1 MAYKHKITTSI
12 PFDSDTPN
20 LALDSVIDFITNKF
34 IADTPALSVTKEIA
48 YDAEAYKG
56 FPVFS
61 EESYERGLV
70 PVSKIV
76 FLGKHTNSLG
86 LLLFCTQNNKDGSVY
101 YDLHICIMPSFDM
114 MCVTP
119 ATYGENYQSTPEACT
134 YIYHMLRGWPED
146 HIETRLT
153 WNVTP
158 GDSEMINMSIVS
170 AGSADYGYAYIINS
184 GNTQYTQFHIGF
196 VKQGESA
203 LSMWWKNNNAGIFD
217 IDYQYPLK
225 AGVFSPKKY
234 NKKINAGYYPNV
246 YSVIADTTGMD
257 YLNDDISHK
266 IMLIGH
272 GDRMDGTICGLHQFF
287 LGNNQTLVNKYMSNL
302 ACMQPT
308 LENLAGENK
317 MKSYELWSG
326 ESFPHLT
333 GEQIFLRQLM
343 QPLSLVAFT
352 SVYRLALASLTTPRA
367 GTVYTTDTGTYIT
380 LIDNCVTYALK
391 LK

>member
-61 EESYERGLV
+61 RENYADGLV

-86 LLLFCTQNNKDGSVY
+86 LLLFCTKNGVY

-119 ATYGENYQSTPEACT
+119 ATYGENYQSSADACE
-134 YIYHMLRGWPED
+134 YIYHILRGWPND
-146 HIETRLT
+146 HIETRLV

-158 GDSEMINMSIVS
+158 GDSGIINMNIVS

-184 GNTQYTQFHIGF
+184 GNTTYTQFHIGF
-196 VKQGESA
+196 VRQGESA
-203 LSMWWKNNNAGIFD
+203 LSMWWKNNNAGLFD

-225 AGVFSPKKY
+225 AGVFSPKEY
-234 NKKINAGYYPNV
+234 DTRTNAG
-246 YSVIADTTGMD
+246 SSSDIIADTTGMD

-266 IMLIGH
+266 IVLIGNNDTF
-272 GDRMDGTICGLHQFF
+272 GWMSCGLHQFF
-287 LGNNQTLVNKYMSNL
+287 LGNNETLLNGYVGAF

-308 LENLAGENK
+308 LENLADDNK
-317 MKSYELWSG
+317 AKSFELWSG
-326 ESFPHLT
+326 ESIPHLT
-333 GEQIFLRQLM
+333 GEQIFLRQLH
-343 QPLSLVAFT
+343 QPLSLVALT
-352 SVYRLALASLTTPRA
+352 SVYRLVLASLTTPRA

-380 LIDNCVTYALK
+380 LLDNCTTYALK
-391 LK
+391 LS

>member
-20 LALDSVIDFITNKF
+20 LALDSVIDFITSKF
-34 IADTPALSVTKEIA
+34 IADTPALRVTKEIA

-61 EESYERGLV
+61 GENYLDGLV

-76 FLGKHTNSLG
+76 FLGKHTDSLG
-86 LLLFCTQNNKDGSVY
+86 LLLFCTQNNVY

-119 ATYGENYQSTPEACT
+119 ATYGENYQSTADACT
-134 YIYHMLRGWPED
+134 YIYRMLRDWPGKY
-146 HIETRLT
+146 IETRLK

-158 GDSEMINMSIVS
+158 GDSDIINMSIVS

-184 GNTQYTQFHIGF
+184 GNTSYTQFHIGF
-196 VKQGESA
+196 VRQGESA
-203 LSMWWKNNNAGIFD
+203 LSMWWKNNNAGLFD
-217 IDYQYPLK
+217 LDYQYPLK
-225 AGVFSPKKY
+225 AGVFSPKIY
-234 NKKINAGYYPNV
+234 NFVQLNSFFNLEDIL
-246 YSVIADTTGMD
+246 ADTTGMD

-266 IMLIGH
+266 IVLIGN
-272 GDRMDGTICGLHQFF
+272 GFDTDRAICGLHQFF
-287 LGNNQTLVNKYMSNL
+287 LGNNQTLLTGYSSNL

-308 LENLAGENK
+308 LENLAGGNK
-317 MKSYELWSG
+317 ARSYELWSG

-380 LIDNCVTYALK
+380 LLDNCVTYALK

>member
-20 LALDSVIDFITNKF
+20 IALDSVIDFITSKF

-61 EESYERGLV
+61 GEDYADGLV

-76 FLGKHTNSLG
+76 FLGKHTDSLG
-86 LLLFCTQNNKDGSVY
+86 LLLFCTKNDVY

-119 ATYGENYQSTPEACT
+119 ATYGENYQSSADACG
-134 YIYHMLRGWPED
+134 YIYHMLRGWGD
-146 HIETRLT
+146 RYDRHFETRLV

-158 GDSEMINMSIVS
+158 GDSGMINMSIVS

-184 GNTQYTQFHIGF
+184 GNTSYTQFHIGF
-196 VKQGESA
+196 VRQGESA
-203 LSMWWKNNNAGIFD
+203 LSMWWKNNNAGLFD

-225 AGVFSPKKY
+225 AGVFSPKMY
-234 NKKINAGYYPNV
+234 NTQTSSHDLGG
-246 YSVIADTTGMD
+246 VIADTTGMD
-257 YLNDDISHK
+257 YLNDDIVHK
-266 IMLIGH
+266 IILIGQH
-272 GDRMDGTICGLHQFF
+272 PDIGDVVCGLHQFF
-287 LGNNQTLVNKYMSNL
+287 LGNNKTLLTAYNSDFES
-302 ACMQPT
+302 MQPT
-308 LENLAGENK
+308 LKNLAGNNK
-317 MKSYELWSG
+317 FRSYELWSG
-326 ESFPHLT
+326 ESIPHLT
-333 GEQIFLRQLM
+333 GEQIFLRQLH
-343 QPLSLVAFT
+343 QPLSLIALT
-352 SVYRLALASLTTPRA
+352 SVYRLALASLTTPTA

-380 LIDNCVTYALK
+380 LLDNCVTYALK

>member
-12 PFDSDTPN
+12 PFDKATPN

-61 EESYERGLV
+61 GKSYGDGRV

-86 LLLFCTQNNKDGSVY
+86 LLLFCTKNGVQ

-119 ATYGENYQSTPEACT
+119 ATYGENYQSSAEACE
-134 YIYHMLRGWPED
+134 YIYHMLRGFPNS
-146 HIETRLT
+146 HIETRLV

-158 GDSEMINMSIVS
+158 GNSGIINMSIVS

-184 GNTQYTQFHIGF
+184 GNTSYTQFHIGF
-196 VKQGESA
+196 VRQGESA
-203 LSMWWKNNNAGIFD
+203 LSMWWKNNNAGLFD

-225 AGVFSPKKY
+225 AGVFSPKMY
-234 NKKINAGYYPNV
+234 DTQTNTYMEY
-246 YSVIADTTGMD
+246 VIADTTEMD
-257 YLNDDISHK
+257 YLNDDVTHK
-266 IMLIGH
+266 ITLIGNNNDT
-272 GDRMDGTICGLHQFF
+272 GWLNCGLHCFF
-287 LGNNQTLVNKYMSNL
+287 LGNNQPLTENYYNNYIYDMP
-302 ACMQPT
+302 CMQPT
-308 LENLAGENK
+308 LENLAGDNK
-317 MKSYELWSG
+317 MRSFELWSG

-333 GEQIFLRQLM
+333 GEQIFLRQLL
-343 QPLSLVAFT
+343 QPLSLVAPT
-352 SVYRLALASLTTPRA
+352 SVYRLALASLTTPTA

-380 LIDNCVTYALK
+380 LLDNCVTYALK

>member
-12 PFDSDTPN
+12 PFDSATPN
-20 LALDSVIDFITNKF
+20 IALDSVIDFITSKF
-34 IADTPALSVTKEIA
+34 IADTPALRVTKEIA

-61 EESYERGLV
+61 GSKYYNGLV

-76 FLGKHTNSLG
+76 FLGKHTDSLG
-86 LLLFCTQNNKDGSVY
+86 LLLFCTQNNVY

-119 ATYGENYQSTPEACT
+119 ATDGENYQSTADACT
-134 YIYHMLRGWPED
+134 YIYRMLRGWPES
-146 HIETRLT
+146 HTETRLM

-158 GDSEMINMSIVS
+158 GDSDMINMSIVS

-184 GNTQYTQFHIGF
+184 GNTSYTQFHIGF
-196 VKQGESA
+196 VRQGESA
-203 LSMWWKNNNAGIFD
+203 LSMWWKNNNAGLFD

-225 AGVFSPKKY
+225 AGVFSPKLY
-234 NKKINAGYYPNV
+234 NKETNNGLSN
-246 YSVIADTTGMD
+246 VIADTTGMD

-266 IMLIGH
+266 IILIGNRDYLH
-272 GDRMDGTICGLHQFF
+272 GMYCGLHQFF
-287 LGNNQTLVNKYMSNL
+287 LGNNATLLEPYDSNL
-302 ACMQPT
+302 ECMQPT

-317 MKSYELWSG
+317 ARSFELWSG
-326 ESFPHLT
+326 ESIPHIT
-333 GEQIFLRQLM
+333 GEQIFLRQLH
-343 QPLSLVAFT
+343 QPLSSLGALT
-352 SVYRLALASLTTPRA
+352 SVYRLALVSLTTPTA

-380 LIDNCVTYALK
+380 LLNNCVTYALK
-391 LK
+391 LQ